1 MPKLHRLAFN
11 KQPFI
16 HIMNDISGGL
26 IQIPSR
32 LHVSGF
38 YPNPDL
44 YYIKKNVELHEYKM
58 QKFVYNLGIVN
69 VPKIIHYDKKT
80 KVMAMNKI
88 IGDNLSNIYGENEE
102 DIDPEMFDRVREII
116 GTLAR
121 HNIEY
126 PDITG
131 YNFVLDSL
139 GKLWII
145 DFEHS
150 KYNMNY
156 GTMDDFMKYFLE
168 GNNEW
173 NPEFK

>member
-1 MPKLHRLAFN
+1 
-11 KQPFI
+11 
-16 HIMNDISGGL
+16 MNDITSSPNR
-26 IQIPSR
+26 IPSR
-32 LHVSGF
+32 LHISGF
-38 YPNPDL
+38 YPDPTL
-44 YYIKKNVELHEYKM
+44 YYIKNGVELHEYKM
-58 QKFVYNLGIVN
+58 HKYVYNLGIVN
-69 VPKIIHYDKKT
+69 VPKIIHYNKKT

-102 DIDPEMFDRVREII
+102 DIEPEIFDRVREII

-131 YNFVLDSL
+131 YNFILDNNN
-139 GKLWII
+139 KLWIV

-150 KYNMNY
+150 KYNMDYNK
-156 GTMDDFMKYFLE
+156 MDEFINYFLE